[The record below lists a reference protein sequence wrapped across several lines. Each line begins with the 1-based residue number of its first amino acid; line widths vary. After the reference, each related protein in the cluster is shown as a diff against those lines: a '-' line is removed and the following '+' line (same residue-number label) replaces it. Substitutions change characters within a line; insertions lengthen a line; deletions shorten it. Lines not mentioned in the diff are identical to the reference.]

1 MNNERLLNIGC
12 GETLHPKW
20 VNVDIVAAMPGV
32 HAHDVRRGLPYA
44 DRIFDACYC
53 SHMLEHVTKDQ
64 ARVIIGE
71 AYRVLKK
78 GGVARFVVPDL
89 EQIVRHYLKCLED
102 VTSGQEQREADYD
115 WMILELFDQTV
126 RSSSGGEMGIY
137 LSDPALSNK
146 AFIVNRIGLEA
157 ERIWHRNLVP
167 KGTRIRAK
175 LKSMKPSWF
184 ARQLRIEL
192 ASFLVRIFAGA
203 DAKKAFREGLFRE
216 SGEIHRWM
224 YDRFSLQ
231 RLLTQAG
238 FIGVKVC
245 NADESAIP
253 DFNSYNLDIFDKIVR
268 KPDSLYMEAVKS

>member
-1 MNNERLLNIGC
+1 MSNEKLLNIGC

-32 HAHDVRRGLPYA
+32 HAHDVRCGLPYA
-44 DRIFDACYC
+44 DNLFDACYC
-53 SHMLEHVTKDQ
+53 SHMLEHVTKDH

-78 GGVARFVVPDL
+78 GGIARFVVPDL

-102 VTSGQEQREADYD
+102 VTSRQEQREADYD

-126 RSSSGGEMGIY
+126 RSASGGEMGIY
-137 LSDPALSNK
+137 LSGPALSNK
-146 AFIVNRIGLEA
+146 AFIVSRIGLEA
-157 ERIWHRNLVP
+157 ERVWRRNLVP
-167 KGTRIRAK
+167 KSARIRAK
-175 LKSMKPSWF
+175 LKSMKLSWF
-184 ARQLRIEL
+184 VHQLRIGL
-192 ASFLVRIFAGA
+192 ASFLVRISAGA

-238 FIGVKVC
+238 FVGVKVC

-253 DFNSYNLDIFDKIVR
+253 DFNSYNLDILDKTVR
-268 KPDSLYMEAVKS
+268 KPDSLYMEAIKS